1 MKIAI
6 ITGASSGMGREA
18 ARQLADRFSGLQEV
32 WLIARRMER
41 MQELERTLPLP
52 ARCFAIDL
60 TDASQRETL
69 ENELAARKPNVKLLV
84 NASGFGKI
92 GTVGNLPLDD
102 ETGMVELNCE
112 ALCAV
117 THMVLPYMS
126 ENSRILQFASAAS
139 FLPQPGFA
147 IYAATKAF
155 VLSYSRALREEL
167 RLRRIGVTAVCPGPV
182 KTEFF
187 DIAETTGEIPLY
199 KRLVM
204 ADPHK
209 VVKLAICDCMAGKS
223 VSVYGVW
230 MKAFF
235 VLCKV
240 VPHEWILRAMQA
252 LNH

>member
-1 MKIAI
+1 
-6 ITGASSGMGREA
+6 
-18 ARQLADRFSGLQEV
+18 
-32 WLIARRMER
+32 
-41 MQELERTLPLP
+41 MQELERTLPIP

-102 ETGMVELNCE
+102 ETGMVELNCK

-167 RLRRIGVTAVCPGPV
+167 RPRRIGVTAVCPGPV

-187 DIAETTGEIPLY
+187 TGETASGRHNIQNVNLLSPLFHCTP
-199 KRLVM
+199 V
-204 ADPHK
+204 H
-209 VVKLAICDCMAGKS
+209 VVIKLYRHCRDNRGDS
-223 VSVYGVW
+223 
-230 MKAFF
+230 
-235 VLCKV
+235 
-240 VPHEWILRAMQA
+240 A
-252 LNH
+252 L

>member
-1 MKIAI
+1 MKIAV

-18 ARQLADRFSGLQEV
+18 ARQIADRFSGIKEV

-41 MQELERTLPLP
+41 MEELEKTLPIP
-52 ARCFAIDL
+52 ARCFSIDL
-60 TDASQRETL
+60 TDPSQIKIL
-69 ENELAARKPNVKLLV
+69 ENELALRKPDVKILV
-84 NASGFGKI
+84 NAAGFGKI
-92 GTVGNLPLDD
+92 GAVGKLPMDN
-102 ETGMVELNCE
+102 ETGMIRLNCE

-117 THMVLPYMS
+117 THAVLPYMS

-167 RLRRIGVTAVCPGPV
+167 RPRLIGVTAVCPGPV

-187 DIAETTGEIPLY
+187 DIAESTGKIPLY

-204 ADPHK
+204 ADPRK
-209 VVKLAICDCMAGKS
+209 VVKLAMRDSMAGKS
-223 VSVYGVW
+223 VSVYGFL
-230 MKAFF
+230 MKIFF
-235 VLCKV
+235 LLCKIL
-240 VPHEWILRAMQA
+240 PHECILKLMQIF
-252 LNH
+252 NR

>member
-1 MKIAI
+1 MPAGW
-6 ITGASSGMGREA
+6 TGCRSWNGRCDPGA
-18 ARQLADRFSGLQEV
+18 VFRHRSDGC
-32 WLIARRMER
+32 I
-41 MQELERTLPLP
+41 P
-52 ARCFAIDL
+52 AG
-60 TDASQRETL
+60 DAGKRAGGAQ
-69 ENELAARKPNVKLLV
+69 ANVKLLV

-167 RLRRIGVTAVCPGPV
+167 RPRRIGVTAVCPGPV

-209 VVKLAICDCMAGKS
+209 VVKLAIRDCMVGKS
-223 VSVYGVW
+223 SVGLRR
-230 MKAFF
+230 MDEGI
-235 VLCKV
+235 LCALQGSAA
-240 VPHEWILRAMQA
+240 EWILRAMQA